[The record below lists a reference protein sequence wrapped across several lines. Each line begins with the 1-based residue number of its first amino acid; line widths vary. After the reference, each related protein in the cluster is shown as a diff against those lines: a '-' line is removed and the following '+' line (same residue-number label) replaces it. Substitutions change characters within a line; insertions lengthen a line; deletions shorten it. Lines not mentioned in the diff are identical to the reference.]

1 LINWIEFIGG
11 SPVIKRNF
19 RAILLASCALTATLP
34 ALAHHSFQAEF
45 DANKSVTLK
54 GTLSKI
60 DWINPHIYFYLDV
73 KDDNGKVT
81 TWTLESIPTGF
92 MHRAGLTRDDF
103 SVGDTLTALCYRAKD
118 GTRAFA
124 WVQEITFANGR
135 KVAFGANRPVE
146 QPDDPGSK

>member
-1 LINWIEFIGG
+1 VVK
-11 SPVIKRNF
+11 PKV
-19 RAILLASCALTATLP
+19 RAVLLAGYALLATLP

-45 DANKSVTLK
+45 DANKAVTLK

-73 KDDNGKVT
+73 KDDGGKMT

-103 SVGDTLTALCYRAKD
+103 VIGDTVTVLGYRAKD

-124 WVQEITFANGR
+124 WVQEFTFANGR
-135 KVAFGANRPVE
+135 KVAFGANRPVA
-146 QPDDPGSK
+146 QPDDPPSK

>member
-1 LINWIEFIGG
+1 
-11 SPVIKRNF
+11 VTKRT
-19 RAILLASCALTATLP
+19 ILTVLLAGCSLIAALP

-45 DANKSVTLK
+45 DASKPVTLK

-73 KDDNGKVT
+73 KDEGGKVT
-81 TWTLESIPTGF
+81 NWTLECIPTGF

-103 SVGDTLTALCYRAKD
+103 AIGDTVTVLAYRAKD

-124 WVQEITFANGR
+124 WAQELTFANGR
-135 KVAFGANRPVE
+135 KVAFGANRPTPS
-146 QPDDPGSK
+146 PDEAPSK

>member
-1 LINWIEFIGG
+1 M
-11 SPVIKRNF
+11 VKRNLS
-19 RAILLASCALTATLP
+19 AILLVSCALLVTLP

-45 DANKSVTLK
+45 DANKPVTLK

-60 DWINPHIYFYLDV
+60 DWINPHIYFYVDV
-73 KDDNGKVT
+73 KEDDGKVT

-103 SVGDTLTALCYRAKD
+103 VIGDAVTVLAYRAKD

-124 WVQEITFANGR
+124 WAQEFTFGSGR
-135 KVAFGANRPVE
+135 KVAFGATRP
-146 QPDDPGSK
+146 QP

>member
-1 LINWIEFIGG
+1 MVK
-11 SPVIKRNF
+11 PKV
-19 RAILLASCALTATLP
+19 RALLLAGHALLATLP

-45 DANKSVTLK
+45 DANKAVTLK

-73 KDDNGKVT
+73 KDDGGKMT

-103 SVGDTLTALCYRAKD
+103 VIGDTVTVLGYRAKD

-124 WVQEITFANGR
+124 WVQEFTFANGR
-135 KVAFGANRPVE
+135 KVAFGANRPVA
-146 QPDDPGSK
+146 QPDDPPSK

>member
-1 LINWIEFIGG
+1 M
-11 SPVIKRNF
+11 VKRILPS
-19 RAILLASCALTATLP
+19 ILLASYTLLATFP

-45 DANKSVTLK
+45 DGSKPVTLK

-73 KDDNGKVT
+73 KDDSGKVT

-103 SVGDTLTALCYRAKD
+103 MIGDTVTVLAYRAKD

-124 WVQEITFANGR
+124 WAQELTFANGR
-135 KVAFGANRPVE
+135 KVAFGANRPAGS
-146 QPDDPGSK
+146 PDDAGSSKNDPPSK

>member
-1 LINWIEFIGG
+1 M
-11 SPVIKRNF
+11 IKRNF

>member
-1 LINWIEFIGG
+1 M
-11 SPVIKRNF
+11 KRNLG
-19 RAILLASCALTATLP
+19 AVLLASCALLMALP
-34 ALAHHSFQAEF
+34 VLAHHSFQAEF
-45 DANKSVTLK
+45 DANKSLTLK

-73 KDDNGKVT
+73 KDDDGKVT

-103 SVGDTLTALCYRAKD
+103 MIGDTITALVYRAKD

-124 WVQEITFANGR
+124 WVQELTFANGR
-135 KVAFGANRPVE
+135 KVAFGANRPDAK
-146 QPDDPGSK
+146 PDDPPSK